1 VSKKLNIESY
11 VEELVQPIVDE
22 HGFELVDVEYVREM
36 GQWYLRVFVD
46 KEGGIFINDCET
58 VSRALDAKMEEN
70 NPIKESYILEV
81 SSPGLD
87 RPLKKAK
94 DFERSI
100 GKKVEVKLYKP
111 LNGSKLYEGIL
122 EGFTDDTVEIRIDS
136 DLVTIERSAI
146 ALIRLAFEF

>member
-1 VSKKLNIESY
+1 MSKKLDIETY
-11 VEELVQPIVDE
+11 VEGLVQPIVDE
-22 HGFELVDVEYVREM
+22 HGFELVDVEYLKEM
-36 GQWYLRVFVD
+36 GQWYLRVYVD

-70 NPIKESYILEV
+70 NPIKDGYILEV

-87 RPLKKAK
+87 RPLKKEK
-94 DFERSI
+94 DFKRSI
-100 GKKVEVKLYKP
+100 GRKVEVKLYKP

-122 EGFTDDTVEIRIDS
+122 EGFTDDTVEIRVDS
-136 DLVTIERSAI
+136 ELVTIERSAI